1 MTPGPDAEPARARDR
16 AATARHRSSQASGY
30 NWLPGAFLC
39 RYLRAPDLGRG
50 LARLPADGEPPA
62 ATAVLLTPG
71 ENWLEWLRAGQALHR
86 LLLHA
91 ASERVFAS
99 LYTQP
104 LELPVTRALIRDR
117 LALSGNPQVLLQLGC
132 ASSTEPTARRPADE
146 LIDA

>member
-1 MTPGPDAEPARARDR
+1 M
-16 AATARHRSSQASGY
+16 
-30 NWLPGAFLC
+30 L
-39 RYLRAPDLGRG
+39 
-50 LARLPADGEPPA
+50 
-62 ATAVLLTPG
+62 PG

-104 LELPVTRALIRDR
+104 LELPATRALIRDR
-117 LALSGNPQVLLQLGC
+117 LALPGNPQVLLQLGR
-132 ASSTEPTARRPADE
+132 ASTTEPTARRPADE